1 MSAGGLPAANDESGG
16 EMSMSGHSYSPREI
30 AGSGADYVKLIASS
44 VDAAVL
50 QQALEI
56 ARCGNRKIYS
66 KTLIMTLEREIR
78 RKTRQAATK

>member
-1 MSAGGLPAANDESGG
+1 VPAGGLLAADDEGGG
-16 EMSMSGHSYSPREI
+16 EIIMSGHSYSPREI
-30 AGSGADYVKLIASS
+30 AGSGSDYVKLIASS

-56 ARCGNRKIYS
+56 ARCGDRKMYS

-78 RKTRQAATK
+78 RKTRAKK